1 MKKTKKIKKYEIEK
15 LIPTKASSR
24 MASLKT
30 PYVDEQ
36 FLRRPYG
43 IKPIEVK

>member
-15 LIPTKASSR
+15 LIPTEPLS

-30 PYVDEQ
+30 TLGDD
-36 FLRRPYG
+36 LSIRRPYG
-43 IKPIEVK
+43 IKPIKQK